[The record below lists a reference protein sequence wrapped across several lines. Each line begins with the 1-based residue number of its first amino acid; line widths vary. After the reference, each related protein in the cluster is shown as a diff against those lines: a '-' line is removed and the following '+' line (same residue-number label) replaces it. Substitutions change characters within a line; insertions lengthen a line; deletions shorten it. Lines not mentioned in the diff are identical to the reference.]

1 MNYVYPAERKRTFLN
16 KSAKKSVS
24 TPEAKE
30 IRKFIEAHRVSV
42 SLNPSSGEYTIKV
55 IKK

>member
-24 TPEAKE
+24 TQEAKE
-30 IRKFIEAHRVSV
+30 IRKFVEAHKVSV